1 MTRLFTNRSGD
12 GFRSDPGKPAM
23 QANFKSSLRTVARH
37 MEGLFLEH
45 TALVRR
51 TIDRILA
58 SIDGCRQRRRLHR
71 SYLRCSRKPASK
83 WRPPKPTA
91 TAA

>member
-12 GFRSDPGKPAM
+12 GFRSDPGKSAM